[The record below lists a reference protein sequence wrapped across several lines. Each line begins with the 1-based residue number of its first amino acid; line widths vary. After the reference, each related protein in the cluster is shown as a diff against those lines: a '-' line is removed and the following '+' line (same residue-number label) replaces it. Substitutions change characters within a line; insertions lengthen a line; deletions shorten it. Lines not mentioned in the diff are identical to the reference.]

1 MIRLFRIFI
10 VYMLVNI
17 YGPDAEADITVFGS
31 QVDFDES
38 VDLKS
43 GRGLGLRWGKSS
55 RILGG
60 ESSLMVARP
69 QRGLSDG
76 TEKPMTAVF
85 YEGRL
90 LLNIPT
96 GTSVRPFFGVGLG
109 MILLTS
115 IDVTSRELPSAPS
128 TNDYLS
134 RVEGNSGASD
144 LQNNRALS
152 YGGGVRYSLGEKLAV
167 RLDLRRYTVFSVM
180 DYAQDR
186 ANELIDQE
194 IEKFGTV
201 GDAALERIS
210 AESTKKKNVQ
220 HNEVSLG
227 LMFSF

>member
-1 MIRLFRIFI
+1 MIRLFRIVMVFTLAN
-10 VYMLVNI
+10 VF
-17 YGPDAEADITVFGS
+17 GSDAKADLTVFGS

-38 VDLKS
+38 VELDS

-55 RILGG
+55 RIFGG
-60 ESSLMVARP
+60 ESSLMIARP
-69 QRGLSDG
+69 QRMLSDG
-76 TEKPMTAVF
+76 TKKPMTAVF

-96 GTSVRPFFGVGLG
+96 STSVRPFFGVGLG

-115 IDVTSRELPSAPS
+115 IDVTNPELPSSPS
-128 TNDYLS
+128 ANDYLS

-152 YGGGVRYSLGEKLAV
+152 YGGGVRYALGEKLAA